1 VIVDSSAL
9 VAIIRKEPGYEHLL
23 QIIVQT
29 PAVGVG
35 APTLVETGMVLVGRL
50 GPIGRIGL
58 EDFVRDSDISI
69 VPFGSGHWR
78 VAMDAFIRYGKGR
91 HPAALNFGDCM
102 AYAVAKLAAEP
113 LLCKGNDFAQTDLT
127 LAV

>member
-1 VIVDSSAL
+1 MIVDSSAL